1 MGWTIDRGLVEETR
15 VFLSINKFFRW
26 GTSVMIVQIFR
37 DKVLILR
44 RVTGFIS
51 EIETLIEVLVET
63 GDSIFPNFFIFRFPV
78 YFHYDSKI

>member
-1 MGWTIDRGLVEETR
+1 
-15 VFLSINKFFRW
+15 
-26 GTSVMIVQIFR
+26 MIVQIFR